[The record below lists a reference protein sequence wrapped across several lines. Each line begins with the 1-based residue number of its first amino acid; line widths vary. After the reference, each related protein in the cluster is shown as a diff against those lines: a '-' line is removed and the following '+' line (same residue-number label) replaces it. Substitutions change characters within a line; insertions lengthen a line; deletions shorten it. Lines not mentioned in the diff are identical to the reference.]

1 MRLASLMISI
11 SKINDNM
18 VEVGQKG
25 PCKWVEIFEF
35 DAMRKKSRVK
45 EYKEGDVVTRTLGWG
60 IHWVTL

>member
-45 EYKEGDVVTRTLGWG
+45 EYKEGDVVTRTLG
-60 IHWVTL
+60 